1 MDGLAPILASPECLL
16 VGTGD
21 NGGGDGGG
29 GAAAASG
36 GGDNAEGVRDGE
48 EAEASDVAGFA
59 ADGDDVGESEADDE
73 EAENHGFDEN
83 VAQNAGLC
91 GGIHECIRVVRML
104 LHYDMMNR

>member
-1 MDGLAPILASPECLL
+1 MDGLAPILAGPERLL
-16 VGTGD
+16 IGADD

-29 GAAAASG
+29 GGASG
-36 GGDNAEGVRDGE
+36 GGDNAEGIRDGE
-48 EAEASDVAGFA
+48 EAEASNVAGFA

-83 VAQNAGLC
+83 VAQKAGLC

-104 LHYDMMNR
+104 LHYDVMNR